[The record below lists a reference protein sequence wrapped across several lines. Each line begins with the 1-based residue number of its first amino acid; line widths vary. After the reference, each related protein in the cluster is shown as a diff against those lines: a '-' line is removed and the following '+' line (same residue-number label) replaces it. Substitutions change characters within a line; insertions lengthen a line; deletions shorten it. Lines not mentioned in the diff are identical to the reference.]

1 MSMPPDGTPYAPS
14 GKEIAVE
21 VLMVMLV
28 VGVIL
33 WATGHL
39 VMH

>member
-1 MSMPPDGTPYAPS
+1 MSVPPDGTPYTP